1 MVRSAHLE
9 PGHDARRA
17 VPAMARELEA
27 LRTWLALD
35 QTEVADRGGLA
46 ASLRRA
52 SGAKKALPR

>member
-1 MVRSAHLE
+1 MV
-9 PGHDARRA
+9 
-17 VPAMARELEA
+17 RELEA

-52 SGAKKALPR
+52 SGAKEALPR